1 MLALAIMLSLGV
13 PIPAFA
19 EEIVAENNEIYA
31 ILYYIDSS
39 LMSGSSINNNKNI
52 ELVFQKGDAR
62 DPAKT
67 VVTDKNGNPGI
78 FSIANDATAY
88 TGSGTVPATPWFSF
102 SATSSNQ
109 NITRVDFKDKVKPE
123 KIDGWL
129 RNCRYLEWD
138 NILHKENLD
147 TSECESMLY
156 TFQSCNKFTTFDFSQ
171 WPNLDFSNVQKMNY
185 LFGECTSLHTI
196 DLSGIDPVNCSNC
209 SYMFYKNTALTNVKL
224 GSFKAGNNVRKSTGS
239 SSDGVSLYRIFS
251 GCTNLETV
259 DTSELE
265 LNFPNNTAY
274 MFENCS
280 SLIEIDLSRMYGNT
294 PRDGFSTNM
303 TGMFKNCTSLE
314 VINLNLFPHTLGYA
328 HIEEIF
334 TGCDS
339 LREFYLED
347 AKATNKQY
355 NSNIFA
361 DTDNLS
367 YVAITPNWAANTNW
381 VPKKTTWTKVKAAK
395 VPQSGEVPVGTEL
408 SNVDLF
414 KNFQKIYAGTWA
426 AATDFEF
433 NACGGTAV
441 VDGKNEAIQFVPGA
455 KDMPL
460 NYDGIIVTPTR
471 AGYSFNGWHKSKNE
485 DSPFASGEIAD
496 RWTYYAHW
504 TDNTYKLILNAN
516 GGYIDG
522 SQDTRIEYDNLKYS
536 EPKKL
541 DGNAFVNDDGKILVG
556 WNTNPRGTGT
566 SFAPDDSVSMLTPT
580 DGGEVTLYAIWY
592 VPDAIVSF
600 DAQGGSEVDDIHY
613 SLPND
618 FGSLSE
624 SQRTSYTFLGWF
636 TEAEGGTKIEEDTP
650 VTGSCTVYAH
660 WERNP
665 IVTFD
670 AGEGCFDGDETK
682 KTEQKVYKYGANLGV
697 TPTPEKGTATFLGWF
712 REGSNDP
719 VPSGFEINEDLI
731 LSARW
736 SYVPYFDTYG
746 GVISGTMPDYEPQ
759 IESTYT
765 ITELPEV
772 KKENFTFLGWKHG
785 DDWIWQAGDSFPAS
799 GITVD
804 LASDNRIKAVWDQKD
819 YVTVTL
825 DPNSGSLK
833 SGEIN
838 PIRVYEGSPIAALP
852 NPTREGYDFE
862 GWYIGNTK
870 YTTEST
876 FSEDVTLTAR
886 WSRKNL
892 TVTFNAGDGVMDD
905 GTSKTKTVK
914 VVQNKPIASIPGAY
928 YVNPLTGGL
937 AKSFGGWFT
946 QPNGQGQRLTAD
958 TAISS
963 NTTYYAYWVNNMQ
976 TSEDYDYSFSVQ
988 WNDKSST
995 TVTDLGDRL
1004 VYHPINGGD
1013 LTANLRVI
1021 FENQGTG
1028 APIPQNAVKI
1038 KIPKYIFKD
1047 WSNKPIIKCN
1057 ADKAISEGFE
1067 LLDVNTDPDY
1077 YIFNNKSELSGTDA
1091 VFNIIYTFNPVNIN
1105 GGYTDE
1111 NGYFHDGFINNDI
1124 NVKIEVDVDGDGNL
1138 ETDYTKNLAVEM
1150 HTKVD
1155 TTVSKVRSN
1164 VSLLWNSKWGAKPA
1178 DSDDYFYVEWKLNS
1192 NHAYSNYNQKFYLL
1206 WDENTVRDEGT
1217 VVYADKYVAHG
1228 DTAGTYT
1235 GIQSN
1240 GQKSYTVVTKHR
1252 KDSARMIG
1260 GDQWAEVSNEAIL
1273 NVKWQSGYI
1282 EQFRTSATTTAYIP
1296 PAGSGDYSFN
1306 KAVPDKDTNESHF
1319 KHGGQE
1325 LVTNREAENM
1335 PKLPYEIT
1343 YREAANSDDPT
1354 WNATTARYTAKKRT
1368 ITLTDGV
1375 SGDVVIS
1382 NNNGNY
1388 STDSWAGSTALDDSD
1403 YYFDSLK
1410 LTVTEFDASKLGDSW
1425 SNPYEHTPH
1434 TNYGQTQIWVR
1445 KANSNTFTLH
1455 RELVVTESDT
1465 VVNLP
1470 ADTVGFKIIHESEFF
1485 STNLE
1490 VKTNLCLKPTA
1501 KLAALVTSDI
1511 QNNLKTLIKNK
1522 SLLTVECDGNTR
1534 SYDSS
1539 NSTWPCT
1546 YVLDLSSTQL
1556 ISRKS
1561 CASQDNVEVDPSTMS
1576 EIVPAVVSG
1585 WSYNNSGNKKRF
1597 TTGEIYDLLPKDF
1610 SVDKNSVYVKP
1621 ILENWTEKNYED
1633 KKITGNKY
1641 DSETASG
1648 TLSKSCYSVRF
1659 EQDWKGSGRTM
1670 MIVRVNV
1677 PDSIFATGVSVW
1689 FKMKTLY
1696 ANIYINDV
1704 TQINMSAFI
1713 DTTENSLPPESRT
1726 SKLEDNAIAPEFKS
1740 CFEDLDSDRTAFAS
1754 ANVNCV
1760 LPPIHESGI
1769 DSTVL
1774 AGSIAS
1780 KHRTVA
1786 PDTDYK
1792 YYINYGSGVSGVT
1805 QNLVFYDVIEHRFDG
1820 LESEWEGDFEGVDVS
1835 SITKIVNA
1843 LDPEACCA
1851 PVVYYAVKTGENAK
1865 PKDSFVLNSNGE
1877 NDDFDLDNNIF
1888 WTTELPENLN
1898 DVTAVAVDCRYD
1910 DKGNPFALKP
1920 ESTIGFEINM
1930 HSKRELDENDIYT
1943 YNEAVIR
1950 FMLLDHRTTQRT
1962 QTDVLLHFG
1971 TPELAK
1977 AAFPSSGTEENPAA
1991 VVKNSILEYTL
2002 NVTNTDTEVQITDIT
2017 VNDTLDATKL
2027 RIDETNLAVK
2037 VGDGDETPIGR
2048 SVHIKSYELTRV
2060 GDEYRFSAVIA
2071 SIDELETVSIIIPVT
2086 VIGEK
2091 DETIVNQAD
2100 ISAIYGAEF
2109 IVNSNPT
2116 YHIIDDPQVKVLKV
2130 NSKDEPLEGATLT
2143 ILNDDSSESQA
2154 VIHDAQGNTVT
2165 SFTSG
2170 ADILS
2175 FSIMP
2180 GRYILRELSTPNDEI
2195 YKKADDIKF
2204 RIDSDGFAY
2213 INGVKNDIIKMVNEP
2228 KYKVVFHEN
2237 NPESNDKNVVFR
2249 IYEPNDL
2256 DQNKMIAH
2264 FYDIPKWAG
2273 DEYVFA
2279 GWYHNSGYTETT
2291 EGIDT
2296 PSNFEQDSYPAR
2308 DGDYHLYAKWIKV
2321 GTVSKDSNDAN
2332 LMNGDYRGFGLEG
2345 VQIRNPEMYDSN
2357 YETVTPGGM
2366 RFVTSLKESLLS
2378 EIDAL
2383 SSKKVSTSEGNVD
2396 VEYGYAVGTEKNI
2409 KTFTSHYGITDPN
2422 NYQMQYKGENVN
2434 GINTTGK
2441 DRTPETDF
2449 RFITNVNCTRG
2460 TTNADGTI
2468 KEDHRNFANYRLYTL
2483 VVTYEGN
2490 SAGSKNEKLA
2500 ARSYIRYY
2508 DANGKL
2514 RVFYNTYK
2522 KSMYGGCM
2530 CSFNQVAGM
2539 AIPQN
2544 QEMLA
2549 EQQTP

>member
-1 MLALAIMLSLGV
+1 
-13 PIPAFA
+13 
-19 EEIVAENNEIYA
+19 
-31 ILYYIDSS
+31 
-39 LMSGSSINNNKNI
+39 
-52 ELVFQKGDAR
+52 
-62 DPAKT
+62 
-67 VVTDKNGNPGI
+67 
-78 FSIANDATAY
+78 
-88 TGSGTVPATPWFSF
+88 
-102 SATSSNQ
+102 
-109 NITRVDFKDKVKPE
+109 
-123 KIDGWL
+123 
-129 RNCRYLEWD
+129 
-138 NILHKENLD
+138 
-147 TSECESMLY
+147 
-156 TFQSCNKFTTFDFSQ
+156 
-171 WPNLDFSNVQKMNY
+171 
-185 LFGECTSLHTI
+185 
-196 DLSGIDPVNCSNC
+196 
-209 SYMFYKNTALTNVKL
+209 
-224 GSFKAGNNVRKSTGS
+224 
-239 SSDGVSLYRIFS
+239 
-251 GCTNLETV
+251 
-259 DTSELE
+259 
-265 LNFPNNTAY
+265 
-274 MFENCS
+274 
-280 SLIEIDLSRMYGNT
+280 
-294 PRDGFSTNM
+294 
-303 TGMFKNCTSLE
+303 
-314 VINLNLFPHTLGYA
+314 
-328 HIEEIF
+328 
-334 TGCDS
+334 
-339 LREFYLED
+339 
-347 AKATNKQY
+347 
-355 NSNIFA
+355 
-361 DTDNLS
+361 
-367 YVAITPNWAANTNW
+367 
-381 VPKKTTWTKVKAAK
+381 
-395 VPQSGEVPVGTEL
+395 
-408 SNVDLF
+408 
-414 KNFQKIYAGTWA
+414 
-426 AATDFEF
+426 
-433 NACGGTAV
+433 
-441 VDGKNEAIQFVPGA
+441 
-455 KDMPL
+455 
-460 NYDGIIVTPTR
+460 
-471 AGYSFNGWHKSKNE
+471 
-485 DSPFASGEIAD
+485 
-496 RWTYYAHW
+496 
-504 TDNTYKLILNAN
+504 
-516 GGYIDG
+516 
-522 SQDTRIEYDNLKYS
+522 
-536 EPKKL
+536 
-541 DGNAFVNDDGKILVG
+541 
-556 WNTNPRGTGT
+556 
-566 SFAPDDSVSMLTPT
+566 
-580 DGGEVTLYAIWY
+580 
-592 VPDAIVSF
+592 
-600 DAQGGSEVDDIHY
+600 
-613 SLPND
+613 
-618 FGSLSE
+618 
-624 SQRTSYTFLGWF
+624 
-636 TEAEGGTKIEEDTP
+636 
-650 VTGSCTVYAH
+650 
-660 WERNP
+660 
-665 IVTFD
+665 
-670 AGEGCFDGDETK
+670 
-682 KTEQKVYKYGANLGV
+682 
-697 TPTPEKGTATFLGWF
+697 
-712 REGSNDP
+712 
-719 VPSGFEINEDLI
+719 
-731 LSARW
+731 
-736 SYVPYFDTYG
+736 
-746 GVISGTMPDYEPQ
+746 
-759 IESTYT
+759 
-765 ITELPEV
+765 
-772 KKENFTFLGWKHG
+772 
-785 DDWIWQAGDSFPAS
+785 
-799 GITVD
+799 
-804 LASDNRIKAVWDQKD
+804 
-819 YVTVTL
+819 
-825 DPNSGSLK
+825 
-833 SGEIN
+833 
-838 PIRVYEGSPIAALP
+838 
-852 NPTREGYDFE
+852 
-862 GWYIGNTK
+862 
-870 YTTEST
+870 
-876 FSEDVTLTAR
+876 
-886 WSRKNL
+886 
-892 TVTFNAGDGVMDD
+892 
-905 GTSKTKTVK
+905 
-914 VVQNKPIASIPGAY
+914 
-928 YVNPLTGGL
+928 
-937 AKSFGGWFT
+937 
-946 QPNGQGQRLTAD
+946 
-958 TAISS
+958 
-963 NTTYYAYWVNNMQ
+963 
-976 TSEDYDYSFSVQ
+976 
-988 WNDKSST
+988 
-995 TVTDLGDRL
+995 
-1004 VYHPINGGD
+1004 
-1013 LTANLRVI
+1013 
-1021 FENQGTG
+1021 
-1028 APIPQNAVKI
+1028 
-1038 KIPKYIFKD
+1038 
-1047 WSNKPIIKCN
+1047 
-1057 ADKAISEGFE
+1057 
-1067 LLDVNTDPDY
+1067 
-1077 YIFNNKSELSGTDA
+1077 
-1091 VFNIIYTFNPVNIN
+1091 
-1105 GGYTDE
+1105 
-1111 NGYFHDGFINNDI
+1111 
-1124 NVKIEVDVDGDGNL
+1124 
-1138 ETDYTKNLAVEM
+1138 M

-1178 DSDDYFYVEWKLNS
+1178 DSD
-1192 NHAYSNYNQKFYLL
+1192 
-1206 WDENTVRDEGT
+1206 
-1217 VVYADKYVAHG
+1217 
-1228 DTAGTYT
+1228 
-1235 GIQSN
+1235 
-1240 GQKSYTVVTKHR
+1240 
-1252 KDSARMIG
+1252 
-1260 GDQWAEVSNEAIL
+1260 
-1273 NVKWQSGYI
+1273 
-1282 EQFRTSATTTAYIP
+1282 
-1296 PAGSGDYSFN
+1296 DYSFN

-1434 TNYGQTQIWVR
+1434 TNYGHTQIWVR

-1470 ADTVGFKIIHESEFF
+1470 ADTAGFKIIHESEFF
-1485 STNLE
+1485 STNLG

-1522 SLLTVECDGNTR
+1522 SLITVEC
-1534 SYDSS
+1534 
-1539 NSTWPCT
+1539 
-1546 YVLDLSSTQL
+1546 
-1556 ISRKS
+1556 
-1561 CASQDNVEVDPSTMS
+1561 
-1576 EIVPAVVSG
+1576 
-1585 WSYNNSGNKKRF
+1585 
-1597 TTGEIYDLLPKDF
+1597 
-1610 SVDKNSVYVKP
+1610 
-1621 ILENWTEKNYED
+1621 
-1633 KKITGNKY
+1633 
-1641 DSETASG
+1641 
-1648 TLSKSCYSVRF
+1648 
-1659 EQDWKGSGRTM
+1659 
-1670 MIVRVNV
+1670 
-1677 PDSIFATGVSVW
+1677 
-1689 FKMKTLY
+1689 
-1696 ANIYINDV
+1696 
-1704 TQINMSAFI
+1704 
-1713 DTTENSLPPESRT
+1713 
-1726 SKLEDNAIAPEFKS
+1726 
-1740 CFEDLDSDRTAFAS
+1740 
-1754 ANVNCV
+1754 
-1760 LPPIHESGI
+1760 
-1769 DSTVL
+1769 
-1774 AGSIAS
+1774 
-1780 KHRTVA
+1780 
-1786 PDTDYK
+1786 
-1792 YYINYGSGVSGVT
+1792 
-1805 QNLVFYDVIEHRFDG
+1805 
-1820 LESEWEGDFEGVDVS
+1820 
-1835 SITKIVNA
+1835 
-1843 LDPEACCA
+1843 
-1851 PVVYYAVKTGENAK
+1851 ENAK
-1865 PKDSFVLNSNGE
+1865 PKNSFVLDSSTE
-1877 NDDFDLDNNIF
+1877 DDDFNIDNNTF
-1888 WTTELPENLN
+1888 WTTEPPENLN
-1898 DVTAVAVDCRYD
+1898 DVTAVAVDCRFD

-2002 NVTNTDTEVQITDIT
+2002 NVTNTDAEVQITDIT

-2100 ISAIYGAEF
+2100 ISAIYGADF

-2116 YHIIDDPQVKVLKV
+2116 YHIIDDPQAKVLKV
-2130 NSKDEPLEGATLT
+2130 NSKDEPFEGATLT

-2154 VIHDAQGNTVT
+2154 VIHDAQGNAVT

-2279 GWYHNSGYTETT
+2279 GWYHNSGYTEIT

-2308 DGDYHLYAKWIKV
+2308 DGDYHLYARWIKV

-2539 AIPQN
+2539 AIP
-2544 QEMLA
+2544 
-2549 EQQTP
+2549 